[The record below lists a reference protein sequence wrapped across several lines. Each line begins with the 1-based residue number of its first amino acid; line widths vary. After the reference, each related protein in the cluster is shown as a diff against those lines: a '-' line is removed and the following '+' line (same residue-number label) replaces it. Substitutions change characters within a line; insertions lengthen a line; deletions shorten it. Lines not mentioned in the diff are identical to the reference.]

1 MAPVRHHVHRRAPG
15 AERARQR
22 AHDGR
27 RTLHLAWLAASGQTL
42 ALTVATEVH
51 RHARVLRHPI
61 QIVER
66 ELLVGDAVA
75 LIVARVL
82 VLQVAWG
89 EHTLEPAP
97 RRVAMDALAH
107 PADFAGKLVRIAEL
121 ANVVRREP
129 VVRPARRRPLI
140 VERRAGQ
147 KRGYRGGHH
156 GHPRTPG

>member
-1 MAPVRHHVHRRAPG
+1 MAPVRHHVHRRAPM

-27 RTLHLAWLAASGQTL
+27 RTVHLAWLAASGQTL
-42 ALTVATEVH
+42 TLTVATEVH

-97 RRVAMDALAH
+97 RRVAMDAVPHPPALAGQL
-107 PADFAGKLVRIAEL
+107 ARSAEL
-121 ANVVRREP
+121 AKLLSRRP
-129 VVRPARRRPLI
+129 VVGGSGLRPLT
-140 VERRAGQ
+140 GQ
-147 KRGYRGGHH
+147 
-156 GHPRTPG
+156 T